1 MSMGSSC
8 HISPRGLPSA
18 VPHAGT
24 NPNAAAQREIS
35 CIHWT
40 HMSPPASA
48 SVIGWDRKNP
58 WLCCLG
64 GVDVSAHRTQLRQF
78 AWGSSRCSPL
88 HQY

>member
-8 HISPRGLPSA
+8 FNSSGGLPSA

-35 CIHWT
+35 CIHWKQT
-40 HMSPPASA
+40 SPSASA
-48 SVIGWDRKNP
+48 SVIGWDHKNP
-58 WLCCLG
+58 WLRCLG
-64 GVDVSAHRTQLRQF
+64 GVDVSAHRTQLLQF
-78 AWGSSRCSPL
+78 AWGSSQCSPL